1 MGYRSFWPKDQPEVC
16 WRRSGSVI
24 CKEYLTDV
32 EVDTGAPS
40 ESIAI
45 DPEIGFEV
53 QKFIAFYA
61 FVNLPDSYKRDWT
74 DMMRI
79 FRLGTNSAPL
89 FPPAEQ
95 ATWVDPLSGQSYVAH
110 RYGTEILDG
119 QSLDRGIGARMLD
132 WMNTLTGEAYEVT
145 GIDPVTGG
153 FAYAKT
159 ADGQPVVKSQR
170 FVNRVKNYQ
179 GLLDFML
186 KVQGEFGFDDP
197 SLRGVY

>member
-1 MGYRSFWPKDQPEVC
+1 
-16 WRRSGSVI
+16 
-24 CKEYLTDV
+24 
-32 EVDTGAPS
+32 
-40 ESIAI
+40 
-45 DPEIGFEV
+45 
-53 QKFIAFYA
+53 
-61 FVNLPDSYKRDWT
+61 VNLPESYKRDWM

-110 RYGTEILDG
+110 RYGTEVLDG

-132 WMNTLTGEAYEVT
+132 WMNTLTGEAYETT

-153 FAYAKT
+153 LAYAKT